1 MRNIS
6 RIVLLLSLVAIPGCG
21 QKDERKEAE
30 EKSRVEQAVKEA
42 VTKEFRRTLLSWKQ
56 VRCRRIYSKKSAP
69 AGTQSSTAAGWGKH
83 SLEIQSCPVFYRP
96 AKERTRTTR
105 KPMGFNEA
113 VEKVPAN

>member
-42 VTKEFRRTLLSWKQ
+42 VTKEFKM
-56 VRCRRIYSKKSAP
+56 YEGAK
-69 AGTQSSTAAGWGKH
+69 AG
-83 SLEIQSCPVFYRP
+83 LE
-96 AKERTRTTR
+96 K
-105 KPMGFNEA
+105 
-113 VEKVPAN
+113 VEKEAQDRREKEKEVK